1 MHVVFLSGSGELG
14 GAERALL
21 DIMTSLRLA
30 QPSWKLH
37 LIAPSDGPLVAA
49 STSVGATADVLPLGE
64 AVSRLG
70 ESSGGPRDAGTP
82 FAARLARAAAPLARY
97 GRQLRHGCTRC
108 HRTSFTRTG

>member
-30 QPSWKLH
+30 QPSWKLN

-49 STSVGATADVLPLGE
+49 STSMGATAE
-64 AVSRLG
+64 CC
-70 ESSGGPRDAGTP
+70 
-82 FAARLARAAAPLARY
+82 RLARPCRGSVSRPADRAMPAR
-97 GRQLRHGCTRC
+97 RSPPDSHALL
-108 HRTSFTRTG
+108 HRWPGTAGN